1 MKELIKFAD
10 LTRSQIGDSEEDV
23 KINFIVPLLEALGH
37 DRLNFE
43 HKYKDIFIRK
53 GLPKTSAVIVE
64 TKKYGKLLDPEI
76 AQLERYCKEERPL
89 LGLITN
95 GDELRIYSHGWR
107 RPTHFTDKI
116 IYSIK
121 RTDLKDQ
128 KTCKRIYDILSRENL
143 ANDTAEDYVVKRENE
158 IREGKKDTEQE
169 RKEFDRQIAAKKKEI
184 EDLKKKK
191 ESAIQTI
198 TTKFLLPPI
207 LPISTDHYQPTTHE
221 RSQTR
226 QTGTRASKTLLKVTL
241 PDGETI
247 QESKALD
254 TFVNTN
260 RHEIGERLIIKR
272 HKNKILAYG
281 HLLDNNN
288 FKVLKGSIIST
299 GTAPKFQTSARKS
312 YNLRNQYLQDGTI
325 NSDRQFI
332 RDVEF
337 NSISSAA
344 SVIMGDSK
352 NGNKEWKKE

>member
-1 MKELIKFAD
+1 MKELKKFAD

-43 HKYKDIFIRK
+43 HKYKDIFIRE
-53 GLPKTSAVIVE
+53 GLPKTTTVIVE
-64 TKKYGKLLDPEI
+64 TKKYGKLLDTEI

-107 RPTHFTDKI
+107 RPTQFTDRI

-128 KTCKRIYDILSRENL
+128 ETCKRIFDILSRENL
-143 ANDTAEDYVVKRENE
+143 ANDTAEDYVADREKE
-158 IREGKKDTEQE
+158 IREGKKEAEQE
-169 RKEFDRQIAAKKKEI
+169 RKEFDRQIAFKEKEI
-184 EDLKKKK
+184 EELKKKK
-191 ESAIQTI
+191 ESAIKAI
-198 TTKFLLPPI
+198 TTKFLLPTT
-207 LPISTDHYQPTTHE
+207 LTISVDHSQPT
-221 RSQTR
+221 
-226 QTGTRASKTLLKVTL
+226 
-241 PDGETI
+241 I
-247 QESKALD
+247 
-254 TFVNTN
+254 NTN
-260 RHEIGERLIIKR
+260 RHEMGERLIIKR

-299 GTAPKFQTSARKS
+299 GTAPKFQTSTRKA

-337 NSISSAA
+337 NSISLAA

>member
-1 MKELIKFAD
+1 MKELKKFAD

-53 GLPKTSAVIVE
+53 GLPKTSTVIVE

-76 AQLERYCKEERPL
+76 SQLERYCKEEKPL

-121 RTDLKDQ
+121 QTDLKDQ

-143 ANDTAEDYVVKRENE
+143 ANDTVEDYVVERENE
-158 IREGKKDTEQE
+158 IRDGKKETEQE

-184 EDLKKKK
+184 EDLKRRK

-241 PDGETI
+241 PNGETI

-254 TFVNTN
+254 TFVKTIKYFGIDRVKKINVKSGLPFINDRQVHNGKKNVYVKVTDN
-260 RHEIGERLIIKR
+260 CYINSNHGTPQKKKLLHKIANQLGEQIRVEIIK
-272 HKNKILAYG
+272 
-281 HLLDNNN
+281 
-288 FKVLKGSIIST
+288 
-299 GTAPKFQTSARKS
+299 
-312 YNLRNQYLQDGTI
+312 
-325 NSDRQFI
+325 
-332 RDVEF
+332 
-337 NSISSAA
+337 
-344 SVIMGDSK
+344 
-352 NGNKEWKKE
+352 